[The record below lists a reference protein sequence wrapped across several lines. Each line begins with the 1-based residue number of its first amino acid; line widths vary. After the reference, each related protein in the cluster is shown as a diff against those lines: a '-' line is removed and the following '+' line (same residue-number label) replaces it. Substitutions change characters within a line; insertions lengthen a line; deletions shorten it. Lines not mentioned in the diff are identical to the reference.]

1 MLNSMKLV
9 VVVAL
14 IALAA
19 YSMFLGEMGYAGLL
33 LTNIMALMVKPPEL
47 H

>member
-1 MLNSMKLV
+1 VV

-19 YSMFLGEMGYAGLL
+19 LLGVCDPLNF
-33 LTNIMALMVKPPEL
+33 TW
-47 H
+47 

>member
-1 MLNSMKLV
+1 MDTVTQQTWIVLAVV

-19 YSMFLGEMGYAGLL
+19 
-33 LTNIMALMVKPPEL
+33 
-47 H
+47 